1 MLDTFQ
7 LDFTNTIKTANFL
20 PETLQREVSYF
31 EVFALSSIIIP
42 GNTLVTSK

>member
-7 LDFTNTIKTANFL
+7 LDFTNTVKAANFL
-20 PETLQREVSYF
+20 LGTLQKEVSYF
-31 EVFALSSIIIP
+31 EVFVLSSMLIP